1 MVKSLARREYLQRRL
16 ELTSQEVETS
26 TAAIKSTFQQL
37 PIGPIGVLL
46 SYYPL
51 TNRQEFDVTV
61 CDSIIL
67 DKNPRAKVAWP
78 KTDPEGRT
86 MEAHVLEE
94 HGLFAKNKYNILEP
108 IGNHIIP
115 PELIDLVFVPL
126 LAFDLRGF
134 RVGYGKGYYDRYL
147 TRCRKDVITVGF
159 SFFEPVSVIEDIDQF
174 DVPLKYC
181 ITPSRL
187 YEF

>member
-1 MVKSLARREYLQRRL
+1 
-16 ELTSQEVETS
+16 
-26 TAAIKSTFQQL
+26 
-37 PIGPIGVLL
+37 
-46 SYYPL
+46 
-51 TNRQEFDVTV
+51 
-61 CDSIIL
+61 
-67 DKNPRAKVAWP
+67 
-78 KTDPEGRT
+78 

-108 IGNHIIP
+108 IGNYVLQP
-115 PELIDLVFVPL
+115 DQVDLVFVPL
-126 LAFDLRGF
+126 LAFDRLGY

-147 TRCRKDVITVGF
+147 RRCRKDVITIGF
-159 SFFEPVSVIEDIDQF
+159 SYFEPIDTIRDIDQF